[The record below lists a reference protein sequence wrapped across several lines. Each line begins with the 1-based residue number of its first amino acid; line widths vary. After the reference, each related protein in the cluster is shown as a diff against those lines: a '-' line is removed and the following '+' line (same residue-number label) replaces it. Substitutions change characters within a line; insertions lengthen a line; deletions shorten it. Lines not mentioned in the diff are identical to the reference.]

1 MEVRQARLAQGQHQA
16 VGPGEERGG
25 LHQIKLG

>member
-1 MEVRQARLAQGQHQA
+1 MASGKPGLAQGQHQA

-25 LHQIKLG
+25 LHQIKLR